1 MKKNFLLVVV
11 LMLGALA
18 VEANEAYYFNAFTNL
33 YRGTINT
40 RLQDCRVCHTFADPV
55 HAGSARNAYGS
66 AFAANPN
73 HGVSFNAQN
82 MVDITATLQRNTLA
96 LQQIQNAD
104 SDVDGANNISE
115 ITSLSF
121 PGNAADLPSGASVA
135 LSSPASGSIFSTAT
149 PVVLTAS
156 AFSAIGLQQVDFYD
170 GGSYMGTDFSAPY
183 EFTWNFTSANNG
195 AHFWT
200 ARAIDTH
207 GFTVFSQPVTLTV
220 NIAPPNIAT
229 PPVSQIAFAKTN
241 LELSV
246 TSLGSLPL
254 HYQWFYKNKLVKN
267 ATNSTLLLP
276 KLAVSKSGDYFA
288 VVTNYLGH
296 ATSAVAHVQ
305 VILPVLIR
313 RQPAGKIVAIGKK
326 YAFKVTAT
334 GTKPL
339 HYQWSFDG
347 SPIANATNAS
357 YAILPSV
364 QATNAGAYSVVV
376 GNVGSS
382 VTSTGAILSVPALLT
397 AAPLSPFSLP
407 ATLRVLP
414 VANGLVEITLSGA
427 EAVNCQIET
436 SDDLIHWQ
444 PLPTVPDSGPDGTV
458 FTALDG
464 GSPNRLYR
472 AVPAVPPPGHD

>member
-18 VEANEAYYFNAFTNL
+18 VEANEATYFKAFTNL
-33 YRGTINT
+33 YAFTRGTK
-40 RLQDCRVCHTFADPV
+40 LDSCVVCHTF
-55 HAGSARNAYGS
+55 S
-66 AFAANPN
+66 NPN
-73 HGVSFNAQN
+73 QSGSSRNSYGAAFEARPNHYGNQN
-82 MVDITATLQRNTLA
+82 PRQAMIDIEGF
-96 LQQIQNAD
+96 D
-104 SDVDGANNISE
+104 SDGDGANNYLE
-115 ITSLSF
+115 ITSLTF
-121 PGNAADLPSGASVA
+121 PGNASDVPIVANVA
-135 LSSPASGSIFSTAT
+135 LSSADYGPFQSAGFVTLSASVISGVA
-149 PVVLTAS
+149 VAR
-156 AFSAIGLQQVDFYD
+156 VDFYD